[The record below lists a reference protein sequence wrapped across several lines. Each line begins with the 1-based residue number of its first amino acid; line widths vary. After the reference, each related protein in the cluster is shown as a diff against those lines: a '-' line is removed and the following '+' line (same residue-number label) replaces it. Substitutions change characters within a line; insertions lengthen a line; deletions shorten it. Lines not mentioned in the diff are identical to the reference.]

1 MRREELELG
10 VRGSVYGREFCFGED
25 RKPYRCEIGYCC
37 GDTECC
43 TYYYELWWFWLAWT
57 LIIMA
62 GCCCAYRHR
71 RIKLRN
77 QQEQRQRE
85 ISLMAYQGV
94 APSAAVEMW
103 SNCKLPSYDEVTQ
116 EPPTPPPPY
125 HEILREPATNVN
137 SAPCSSNLDSAL
149 PEQRE
154 NLTET
159 LGSSVVS
166 EETVQAH
173 TTAESLLHYDRNLEE
188 KKGNASERRRHV
200 TGDSGIELCEQE
212 EEAVCLGEG
221 TRRIQVWEQNRERLG
236 LCRGESLGEELQP
249 ACIVEETGS
258 AGKFDYKEEENNVI
272 L

>member
-71 RIKLRN
+71 RVKLRH

-94 APSAAVEMW
+94 APSQTALEPW
-103 SNCKLPSYDEVTQ
+103 LSCKLPSYDEVTQ
-116 EPPTPPPPY
+116 QPPTPPPPY
-125 HEILREPATNVN
+125 
-137 SAPCSSNLDSAL
+137 C
-149 PEQRE
+149 
-154 NLTET
+154 ET
-159 LGSSVVS
+159 LGGPTMGEECSPFNGTTSTCLNLACLERGCLTEAQGPSSFS
-166 EETVQAH
+166 TAAMGRTQPWEA
-173 TTAESLLHYDRNLEE
+173 TTSPPQSHHGDLEE
-188 KKGNASERRRHV
+188 GGVSSERRRHI
-200 TGDSGIELCEQE
+200 TGDSGIEVCEQE
-212 EEAVCLGEG
+212 EEAVSQSVRGEG
-221 TRRIQVWEQNRERLG
+221 
-236 LCRGESLGEELQP
+236 CKSGE
-249 ACIVEETGS
+249 EETGAKGDQRVGRGWGGVKLLEGEHLS
-258 AGKFDYKEEENNVI
+258 ERMTNS
-272 L
+272 